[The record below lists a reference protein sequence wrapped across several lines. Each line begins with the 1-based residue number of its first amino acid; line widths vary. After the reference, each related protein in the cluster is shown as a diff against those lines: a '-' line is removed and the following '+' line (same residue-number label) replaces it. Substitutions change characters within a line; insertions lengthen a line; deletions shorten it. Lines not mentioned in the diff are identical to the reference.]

1 MLQRM
6 AIREDGYQT
15 YFAGLPPHPASTG
28 SSHDVHF
35 SPSWGLNN
43 SSTKRYW
50 EPKSLEMVW
59 RFIWRNADPKWLHR
73 LKVALSPVHL
83 CTTLE
88 LEPTPFTR
96 KSSKKK
102 KDQSSKEELSRS
114 WSCSWWHLALHVW
127 YFNISTKD
135 LCLQKKGIWWW
146 ERQFKFM
153 FSIKVWVQTAAA
165 ITTTKKIILRC
176 CLELMFLRAVKSKI
190 W

>member
-1 MLQRM
+1 MWSCKDPRLCTRYVSQIVSVLSSDNSLYMLQRM

-50 EPKSLEMVW
+50 EPKSLEIVW

-114 WSCSWWHLALHVW
+114 WSCSWWHLALHVCEIFQ
-127 YFNISTKD
+127 YINQRSLPT
-135 LCLQKKGIWWW
+135 KKGY
-146 ERQFKFM
+146 
-153 FSIKVWVQTAAA
+153 
-165 ITTTKKIILRC
+165 
-176 CLELMFLRAVKSKI
+176 LMMRKTV
-190 W
+190 

>member
-6 AIREDGYQT
+6 AIREGGYQT

-43 SSTKRYW
+43 SSTFWYW

-88 LEPTPFTR
+88 LEPRLSHGRVARRR
-96 KSSKKK
+96 KIKVQKKNSVGVGRVL
-102 KDQSSKEELSRS
+102 D
-114 WSCSWWHLALHVW
+114 HILHCMFAR

-146 ERQFKFM
+146 WEKQFKFM

-165 ITTTKKIILRC
+165 ITTTTKKSHLAM
-176 CLELMFLRAVKSKI
+176 LPRAYVS
-190 W
+190 